1 MVHFDPNDFELVI
14 PDLENEDSVTRTFR
28 RLDPERRQAVLD
40 ALFAEAAEKGP
51 GRLNIKEIAERSGA
65 SVGSLYQ
72 YFGSREN
79 LVRFLVKIVVRSM
92 IELLRMGGVSYKG
105 MPVRKALRS
114 YLIDGV
120 RIFQSQKTLTKFLT
134 LSAYQGDEEIGKTVV
149 RPIATVMRETTRDL
163 LKAGVDRGELRQDID
178 LEAASRAVNVLII
191 AMGDSELTPSLNT
204 YFQVSD
210 KDVSF
215 ERTANA
221 ALDMIFLGLGA
232 SSQP

>member
-1 MVHFDPNDFELVI
+1 
-14 PDLENEDSVTRTFR
+14 
-28 RLDPERRQAVLD
+28 
-40 ALFAEAAEKGP
+40 
-51 GRLNIKEIAERSGA
+51 
-65 SVGSLYQ
+65 
-72 YFGSREN
+72 
-79 LVRFLVKIVVRSM
+79 
-92 IELLRMGGVSYKG
+92 